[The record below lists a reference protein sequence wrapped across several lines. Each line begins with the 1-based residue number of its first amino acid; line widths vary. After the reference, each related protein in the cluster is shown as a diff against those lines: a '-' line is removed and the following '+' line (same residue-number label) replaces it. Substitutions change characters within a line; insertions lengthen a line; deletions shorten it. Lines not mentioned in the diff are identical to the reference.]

1 MPGTVGITEDRFSA
15 PSRRSST
22 FNDFEIGQAEK
33 GHPPL
38 LLRII
43 AFAVFFFPSS
53 MVLGGL
59 GAAATVPLLLSAG
72 LFLLWMVSFL
82 LGMHDPIGFRH
93 PGRLALAAL
102 ILASCLSYAALVSGW
117 TGGSTPVVRASADRW
132 LILLAASAGIVLV
145 TAERIRN
152 ITDALV
158 LVRALLAGGVFCC
171 LVAVV
176 QFYFRINPMEWVQTA
191 MPGFTYNG
199 GDTAFQ
205 PRGPLVRVSGSTFHS
220 IELAVVAAMLLPLSI
235 WRGLYDPVGRKWV
248 HWCGTSL
255 LVFAVASTVSR
266 SGVLGLAV
274 GMLTLLPFLPSA
286 ARRWLGIVFPV
297 VLAALFLTVPGLVGT
312 ISASVTADN
321 SDPSIGNRTDN
332 YPRVV
337 AMFEERPILGTGPGN
352 YIPQNAV
359 FILDNQYLN
368 TAVTLGVVGLV
379 AVVLYLLLPGLAAI
393 QAARVARS
401 ESLKCLAGAIAAAGL
416 VAGVCSL
423 GFDSLSF
430 PVFALVYPLFVGLG
444 GAVWI
449 LVKREAKILALPSA
463 AVLRSDLPKTD
474 PTPRNGDT

>member
-1 MPGTVGITEDRFSA
+1 M
-15 PSRRSST
+15 
-22 FNDFEIGQAEK
+22 
-33 GHPPL
+33 
-38 LLRII
+38 
-43 AFAVFFFPSS
+43 
-53 MVLGGL
+53 
-59 GAAATVPLLLSAG
+59 
-72 LFLLWMVSFL
+72 
-82 LGMHDPIGFRH
+82 
-93 PGRLALAAL
+93 
-102 ILASCLSYAALVSGW
+102 
-117 TGGSTPVVRASADRW
+117 
-132 LILLAASAGIVLV
+132 
-145 TAERIRN
+145 
-152 ITDALV
+152 TDALV

-176 QFYFRINPMEWVQTA
+176 QFYFRVNPMEWVQAA

-205 PRGPLVRVSGSTFHS
+205 DRGALVRVSGSTFHS

-248 HWCGTSL
+248 HWCGTAL

-274 GMLTLLPFLPSA
+274 GMLTCLPFLPQG
-286 ARRWLGIVFPV
+286 ARRWLGMVFPV
-297 VLAALFLTVPGLVGT
+297 VLAALFLTVPGLVST
-312 ISASVTADN
+312 ISASVTADE
-321 SDPSIGNRTDN
+321 SDPSISNRTNN
-332 YPRVV
+332 YPRVA
-337 AMFEERPILGTGPGN
+337 AMFEERPVFGTGPGN

-368 TAVTLGVVGLV
+368 TAVTLGIVGLL
-379 AVVLYLLLPGLAAI
+379 AVILYLLLPGLAAV
-393 QAARVARS
+393 QAARVART

-449 LVKREAKILALPSA
+449 LVKREAKLLAVTDA
-463 AVLRSDLPKTD
+463 AAQRNDLPKTD
-474 PTPRNGDT
+474 STPRNGDI

>member
-1 MPGTVGITEDRFSA
+1 MPGTVGIEEGRFGASQ
-15 PSRRSST
+15 RRT
-22 FNDFEIGQAEK
+22 PALTDFEISQARK

-38 LLRII
+38 ILRIV
-43 AFAVFFFPSS
+43 AFGIFFFPSS

-59 GAAATVPLLLSAG
+59 GAAGTVPLLLSAG
-72 LFLLWMVSFL
+72 LFVLWAVSSL
-82 LGMHDPIGFRH
+82 LGLHDPVGFRH
-93 PGRLALAAL
+93 PGRLALVAL
-102 ILASCLSYAALVSGW
+102 IVASCLSYIGLVSGW

-132 LILLAASAGIVLV
+132 LILLAASAGLVLV
-145 TAERIRN
+145 TAERVRT

-171 LVAVV
+171 LVAVA
-176 QFYFRINPMEWVQTA
+176 QFYFRVNPMEWVQSA

-205 PRGPLVRVSGSTFHS
+205 ARGALVRVSGSTFHS

-235 WRGLYDPVGRKWV
+235 WRGLYDPAGRKWV
-248 HWCGTSL
+248 HWLGTAL

-274 GMLTLLPFLPSA
+274 GTLTLLPFLPRG
-286 ARRWLGIVFPV
+286 ARRWLGMVFPV
-297 VLAALFLTVPGLVGT
+297 VLAALFLTVPGLVST
-312 ISASVTADN
+312 ISASVTADE
-321 SDPSIGNRTDN
+321 SDPSISNRTNN
-332 YPRVV
+332 YPRVA
-337 AMFEERPILGTGPGN
+337 AMFEERPIFGTGPGN

-368 TAVTLGVVGLV
+368 TAVTLGIVGLL
-379 AVVLYLLLPGLAAI
+379 AVVLYLLLPGLAAV

-401 ESLKCLAGAIAAAGL
+401 ESLKCLAGAIAAAGM

-430 PVFALVYPLFVGLG
+430 PVFALVYPLVVGLG

-449 LVKREAKILALPSA
+449 LVKRESKLPA
-463 AVLRSDLPKTD
+463 TAGRSGSQTDVSPTD
-474 PTPRNGDT
+474 PTPRNGDY

>member
-15 PSRRSST
+15 FERRS
-22 FNDFEIGQAEK
+22 FAFADFEITQATKGQ
-33 GHPPL
+33 PPL
-38 LLRII
+38 LLRVI
-43 AFAVFFFPSS
+43 AFGVFFFPSS

-59 GAAATVPLLLSAG
+59 GAAGTVPLLLSLG
-72 LFLLWMVSFL
+72 LFLLWAVSFL
-82 LGMHDPIGFRH
+82 LGMHDPIDFRH
-93 PGRLALAAL
+93 PGRFALVAL
-102 ILASCLSYAALVSGW
+102 VLASCLSYIALVSGW

-145 TAERIRN
+145 TAERIRT

-171 LVAVV
+171 LVAVT
-176 QFYFRINPMEWVQTA
+176 QFYFRVNPMEWLQAA

-205 PRGPLVRVSGSTFHS
+205 ARGALVRVSGSTFHS

-235 WRGLYDPVGRKWV
+235 WRGLYDPIGRKWV
-248 HWCGTSL
+248 HWGGTAL

-266 SGVLGLAV
+266 SGVLGLTV
-274 GMLTLLPFLPSA
+274 GILTVLPFLPRA
-286 ARRWLGIVFPV
+286 ARHWLGLIFPV
-297 VLAALFLTVPGLVGT
+297 LLAALFLTVPGLVST
-312 ISASVTADN
+312 ISASVSADN
-321 SDPSIGNRTDN
+321 SDPSISNRTDN
-332 YPRVV
+332 YPRVA
-337 AMFEERPILGTGPGN
+337 AMFEQRPILGTGPGN

-368 TAVTLGVVGLV
+368 TAVTLGIVGLI

-393 QAARVARS
+393 QAARVATT

-449 LVKREAKILALPSA
+449 LVKRESKLLELPDA
-463 AVLRSDLPKTD
+463 ASQHKGVSKTD
-474 PTPRNGDT
+474 PTPRNGDE